1 MRTMGL
7 FTKEVYE
14 PQGEFRIDRCEAY
27 DEKGQIEEEYHV
39 VREKTIVRRVNR
51 FTGTVKHRRDYW
63 DTLSEYEWIGFKS
76 ELGPRRI
83 RTGAVKFS
91 LEGAK
96 EYIEA
101 RKTGGPINEI
111 VATPV
116 E

>member
-1 MRTMGL
+1 MGL

-39 VREKTIVRRVNR
+39 VR
-51 FTGTVKHRRDYW
+51 